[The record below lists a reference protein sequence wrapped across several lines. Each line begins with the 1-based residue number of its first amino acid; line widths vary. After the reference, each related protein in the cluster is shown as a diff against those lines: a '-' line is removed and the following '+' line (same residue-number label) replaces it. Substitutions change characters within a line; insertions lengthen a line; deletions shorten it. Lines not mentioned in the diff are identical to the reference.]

1 MPKDGDWKP
10 YNVDYL
16 ERNIREVFRTG
27 DIGKLTKATYQFIT
41 LHMGFIA
48 HYSLYGFMDR
58 YTDLDELRLN
68 LQTSEYSRDPEYN
81 LQWADKKE
89 TVVGISLGMS
99 CLKFGGVPWMSL
111 RRTVTPL
118 KHTRSMSAPEFL
130 ASTSATSIWRLLI
143 TSSTSES
150 PRATS

>member
-1 MPKDGDWKP
+1 MPSPFCFLKEGGDFVPKDGNWKP

-27 DIGKLTKATYQFIT
+27 DIDRLTKATYHFIT

-81 LQWADKKE
+81 LKHADREEADRDFLKWYGYAYCHSVAEGMRRIVKAARE
-89 TVVGISLGMS
+89 QPEQRSL
-99 CLKFGGVPWMSL
+99 PIPAW
-111 RRTVTPL
+111 
-118 KHTRSMSAPEFL
+118 
-130 ASTSATSIWRLLI
+130 
-143 TSSTSES
+143 
-150 PRATS
+150 